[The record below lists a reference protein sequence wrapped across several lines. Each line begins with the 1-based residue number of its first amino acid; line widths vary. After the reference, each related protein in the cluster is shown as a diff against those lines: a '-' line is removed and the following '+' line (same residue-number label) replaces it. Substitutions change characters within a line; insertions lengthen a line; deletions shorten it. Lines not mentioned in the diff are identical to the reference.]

1 MALVLSHEAARRL
14 YDLALASKRDPSDLL
29 IELIERAAE
38 EQKHGDSKRQ
48 TERIAKRRYT
58 QTQGRAGL

>member
-29 IELIERAAE
+29 IELIERAVE
-38 EQKHGDSKRQ
+38 EREREAKRT
-48 TERIAKRRYT
+48 TERIPAKCCHT
-58 QTQGRAGL
+58 QTEAWK

>member
-1 MALVLSHEAARRL
+1 MALVLSYEAARRL

-38 EQKHGDSKRQ
+38 EQKRGAKRA
-48 TERIAKRRYT
+48 TERIAKCYHT
-58 QTQGRAGL
+58 QTQTEARQ